1 MTTWILYL
9 LLANGEATSIGVAPE
24 FCRYIPIAIEAGHPV
39 HADYYGDR
47 VEITRAACHGPV
59 KADPCEMEALS

>member
-24 FCRYIPIAIEAGHPV
+24 FCRYIPIALEHGLPV
-39 HADYYGDR
+39 HADYYGTR

-59 KADPCEMEALS
+59 VADPCEVGAQS